1 MVGAQEELCVSVSV
15 CISVCMCECVHFS
28 GIEPYVC

>member
-15 CISVCMCECVHFS
+15 CVSVCMCECVHFS